1 MNENVNSRLNN
12 KGREKTERDVS
23 LSCAFYRSY
32 FDFYI
37 EVLLINKLIFKSF
50 ILLKFKFIRFQMC
63 IQNKKL
69 TLLVIR
75 GLPLKLTVIDII
87 NKRFY

>member
-1 MNENVNSRLNN
+1 
-12 KGREKTERDVS
+12 
-23 LSCAFYRSY
+23 
-32 FDFYI
+32 
-37 EVLLINKLIFKSF
+37 
-50 ILLKFKFIRFQMC
+50 MC